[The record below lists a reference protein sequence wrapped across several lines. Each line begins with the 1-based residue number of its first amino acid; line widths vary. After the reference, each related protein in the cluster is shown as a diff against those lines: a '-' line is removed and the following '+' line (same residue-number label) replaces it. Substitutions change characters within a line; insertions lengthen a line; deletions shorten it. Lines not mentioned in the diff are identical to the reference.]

1 MDQWLLVLRN
11 EVQPLVRVIN
21 YQVFGQIEAEQGEHT
36 YLYNQ
41 LKETLK
47 FLNNA
52 LKQKTYFVGDR
63 LTLVDLYCMLIQLEL
78 QQATMDTNFRNS
90 MSNLN
95 NHFKM
100 VAGLEV
106 FKKRMGYVKQGKKQM
121 VPSFGKDNGGKDL
134 NKAQKKE
141 NSKQKA
147 TKQ

>member
-1 MDQWLLVLRN
+1 
-11 EVQPLVRVIN
+11 
-21 YQVFGQIEAEQGEHT
+21 
-36 YLYNQ
+36 
-41 LKETLK
+41 
-47 FLNNA
+47 
-52 LKQKTYFVGDR
+52 
-63 LTLVDLYCMLIQLEL
+63 
-78 QQATMDTNFRNS
+78 MDTNFRNS

-106 FKKRMGYVKQGKKQM
+106 FKKRMGIVKQGKKQM
-121 VPSFGKDNGGKDL
+121 TPSFGKDNGAKDL